1 MKNCRIV
8 FIELHLFSKKTGH
21 SCETMAGNR
30 FCKTNYTTDG
40 ALK

>member
-8 FIELHLFSKKTGH
+8 FIELHLFSKTGH